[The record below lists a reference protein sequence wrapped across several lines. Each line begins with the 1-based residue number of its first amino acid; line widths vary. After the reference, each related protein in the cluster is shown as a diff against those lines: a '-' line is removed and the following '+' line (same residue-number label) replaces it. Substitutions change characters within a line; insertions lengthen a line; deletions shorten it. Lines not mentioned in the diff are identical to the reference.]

1 MTLTRAQQAASQFE
15 SSRGS
20 HTLIFDFRFTIFD
33 LSILRRYV
41 LLVAALAKKIL
52 KDRPALT
59 LKNAGGDFAMM
70 VQRRMLKQIY
80 HSRCRTAFRIHASEN
95 ERANPDVGKCAWP

>member
-20 HTLIFDFRFTIFD
+20 RTLIFDFRFTIFD
-33 LSILRRYV
+33 LSILRSYV

-52 KDRPALT
+52 KDRPALI

-70 VQRRMLKQIY
+70 VQRSMLKLIY
-80 HSRCRTAFRIHASEN
+80 DSACGTAFRIGVSEN
-95 ERANPDVGKCAWP
+95 EPAIAELD